1 MTELIKSLNI
11 KDMIYTIRGQQ
22 VMLDSDLA
30 VLYGYEVKR
39 LNEQVKR
46 NIERFPEDFMF
57 QMSIVEYENLKS
69 QFATSSWNQHGGV
82 RKLPFV
88 FTEQGIY
95 MLATVLKGE
104 LATKQTLAIIR
115 TFKEMRHY
123 IMENRSLLTSSE
135 YEQLSKRMDKYD
147 DKLDDVSTQLN
158 EVMDN
163 FVDNNKLK
171 EFVFLDGQKFEADEA
186 FISIYEQAKQNIY
199 IIDDYVSIK
208 TLSHLK
214 HKNNGVYVVLFTDN
228 RGGQDKLQQVEIDD
242 FNSEYPILE
251 VNKTSNKIHDR
262 FIVID
267 YKTKDEKAYL
277 CGSSSK
283 DAGNRICAILQ
294 MNEKD
299 GVHSIIDK
307 LENLV

>member
-30 VLYGYEVKR
+30 VLYGYEVKA
-39 LNEQVKR
+39 LNQQVKNNNEKFPLDFR
-46 NIERFPEDFMF
+46 FQLSKSELIDLRSKNLTANI
-57 QMSIVEYENLKS
+57 STKS
-69 QFATSSWNQHGGV
+69 RS
-82 RKLPFV
+82 LPYA

-135 YEQLSKRMDKYD
+135 YEQLSKRMDRYD

-186 FISIYEQAKQNIY
+186 YISIYKQAKQNIY

-228 RGGQDKLQQVEIDD
+228 RRCQDKLQQVEIDD

-267 YKTKDEKAYL
+267 YKTDDEKAYL
-277 CGSSSK
+277 CDSSSK
-283 DAGNRICAILQ
+283 DAGNKICAIIR